1 MGSSKF
7 LSMFRFRKNENCR
20 DSSSDNNSDDENI
33 LLNIDESRDVG
44 GGGACESSRVGK
56 NIYNDDD
63 IIRVEDD
70 KYVFN
75 PYNSENVEITLPD
88 IEKILAKYGVP
99 SQVHNIELYK
109 PLSKTA
115 TIKRLT

>member
-1 MGSSKF
+1 
-7 LSMFRFRKNENCR
+7 MFRLRKNGNGGNRGEG
-20 DSSSDNNSDDENI
+20 SSSDNNSDGENI
-33 LLNIDESRDVG
+33 LLNIDESHDADADADAG
-44 GGGACESSRVGK
+44 GGGGIAGESSRVGK

-75 PYNSENVEITLPD
+75 PYNSENVEITVPD

-109 PLSKTA
+109 RAFVHRS
-115 TIKRLT
+115 